1 MAGFIKTVNLWDT
14 NITDAIES
22 GKLTLNAGQWVTC
35 GTGGVKSRFVAF
47 DPASKTYDVVHGAT
61 VEEVNARFAAR
72 MEARKLAEARR
83 ASKLAA

>member
-35 GTGGVKSRFVAF
+35 GTGGVKSRFVA
-47 DPASKTYDVVHGAT
+47 YDAEDKWLYT
-61 VEEVNARFAAR
+61 ANA
-72 MEARKLAEARR
+72 EK
-83 ASKLAA
+83 SPNVS